1 MRPRGS
7 VDGNTTQAFA
17 NDHAYLDR
25 ILVEAGAG
33 IEPYRIMYSRGLATT
48 TKVPR
53 ESLTDKKVLV
63 EPSGIEPLT
72 SCMPCRRSPS

>member
-7 VDGNTTQAFA
+7 VDSNTTQAFA
-17 NDHAYLDR
+17 NDQAYLQ
-25 ILVEAGAG
+25 AGAG
-33 IEPYRIMYSRGLATT
+33 IGPYRTMCSRGLATT